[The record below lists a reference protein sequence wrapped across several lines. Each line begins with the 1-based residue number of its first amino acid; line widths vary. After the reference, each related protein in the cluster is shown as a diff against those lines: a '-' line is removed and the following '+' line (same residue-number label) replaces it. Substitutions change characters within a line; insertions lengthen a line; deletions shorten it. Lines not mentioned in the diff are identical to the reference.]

1 MYNLTFDNPYNRNIV
16 NKLRG
21 FRNKQQG
28 YYIPTNIEP
37 EHITHQYDPI
47 TITGGAM
54 SGGANSYHSVSS
66 SGVSRYPPDLFEPR
80 YTLNRNKM
88 VGNRMKGGSSDFMN
102 SPFYPPSFSTSGIAS
117 YDSDS
122 DVDDLGK
129 VHSKRRG
136 RAMKGG
142 NIWDDLKKKDNGI
155 LSGLKMVP
163 LKGDGLSK
171 KQQDVLAKI
180 KPLKLGGKKPRKKGG
195 VMVENKDGS
204 FHLVDTTLPPKRPKK
219 EKKADTKLLKIFN

>member
-16 NKLRG
+16 NKLRE
-21 FRNKQQG
+21 FRHKQQG
-28 YYIPTNIEP
+28 YYTPTNIEP

-54 SGGANSYHSVSS
+54 SGGATSYHSISS

-122 DVDDLGK
+122 DIDDLGR

-142 NIWDDLKKKDNGI
+142 DFWSDVKKELGDKLPGLKKIDRIDKI
-155 LSGLKMVP
+155 PK
-163 LKGDGLSK
+163 
-171 KQQDVLAKI
+171 DVLAKL
-180 KPLKLGGKKPRKKGG
+180 KPLKLGGKKP
-195 VMVENKDGS
+195 
-204 FHLVDTTLPPKRPKK
+204 KK
-219 EKKADTKLLKIFN
+219 EKKAESKLLKIFN